1 MHEAKAGETR
11 FETRSETR
19 SETRAPDSGAE
30 LGEFADQEFVPIQL
44 TVNGRRV
51 RQLVEARLLLSDFLR
66 GTLGLTGTHVGC
78 EHGVCGACTV
88 MVDGVSARSCLMLAA
103 QTDGCTVQTVEG
115 LGSMQAMS
123 PLQQAFQQCHGLQC
137 GFCTPGMLITATD
150 MLANDHP
157 ADEAAVREGLSGN
170 LCRCTG
176 YQHIVQAVMQVA
188 MQGDAVASKAEVNA
202 AANEVQS

>member
-1 MHEAKAGETR
+1 MLTVTLNVNGETR
-11 FETRSETR
+11 SGECPPETT
-19 SETRAPDSGAE
+19 
-30 LGEFADQEFVPIQL
+30 
-44 TVNGRRV
+44 
-51 RQLVEARLLLSDFLR
+51 LLKFLR
-66 GTLGLTGTHVGC
+66 ENLSLTGAKLGCDVGD
-78 EHGVCGACTV
+78 CGACTV
-88 MVDGVSARSCLMLAA
+88 IVDGKPVNSCLMLAA

-150 MLANDHP
+150 MLVNDHP

-188 MQGDAVASKAEVNA
+188 LQGDEGGVKAAVNGAV
-202 AANEVQS
+202 NEVQS

>member
-11 FETRSETR
+11 SETP
-19 SETRAPDSGAE
+19 APESGAE

-51 RQLVEARLLLSDFLR
+51 RQLVEARLL
-66 GTLGLTGTHVGC
+66 
-78 EHGVCGACTV
+78 
-88 MVDGVSARSCLMLAA
+88 
-103 QTDGCTVQTVEG
+103 TDGCSVQTVEG

-188 MQGDAVASKAEVNA
+188 MQGDAVASKAAVNA
-202 AANEVQS
+202 AVNEVQS

>member
-103 QTDGCTVQTVEG
+103 QTDGCSVQTVEG

-188 MQGDAVASKAEVNA
+188 MQGDAVTVNA